1 GRVSRR
7 TARYTKEA
15 PMSEPEIIVPLDS
28 LEREVLRKDRDREPP
43 QDATITP
50 VIVPV
55 ANDKIPKD
63 LEPGLEA

>member
-1 GRVSRR
+1 
-7 TARYTKEA
+7 
-15 PMSEPEIIVPLDS
+15 MSEPEIIVPLDS